1 MTIGRIILKHQYF
14 KQEFENLIV
23 TYFLPVLSHPSQLLN
38 ALICE
43 LLSMF
48 LPFGSL
54 SSETVS
60 SLMERIY
67 GKIID

>member
-54 SSETVS
+54 SSEIVS